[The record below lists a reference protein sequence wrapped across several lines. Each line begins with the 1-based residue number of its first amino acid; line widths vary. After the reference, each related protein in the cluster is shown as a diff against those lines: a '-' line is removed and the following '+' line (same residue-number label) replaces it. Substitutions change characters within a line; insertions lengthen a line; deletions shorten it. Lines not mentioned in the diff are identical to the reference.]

1 LSSTICTL
9 TTLETTTPACA
20 VANTTY
26 NQAGATATV
35 TAITVVTSPTAINSG
50 VISTASIT
58 HGNTMARTT
67 YGYVP
72 GSDAGFSGIPSD
84 IWPAATTAAA
94 GSTVPSVLGTINI
107 PPQFMNATGR
117 KIRLCGYGTS
127 SGASTATVLNLS
139 LQWDSF
145 GMDNAGLPVKIADTA
160 ATPSTA
166 FGASVVNVN
175 FCFIVATSVS
185 SATATGSSMIPLN
198 AIINWGNTATGITPS
213 GGGLITTAAVGSLNT
228 TNEARLHIV
237 YNHTTGSDGAGFVLN
252 GYTLEAF

>member
-1 LSSTICTL
+1 
-9 TTLETTTPACA
+9 
-20 VANTTY
+20 
-26 NQAGATATV
+26 
-35 TAITVVTSPTAINSG
+35 
-50 VISTASIT
+50 
-58 HGNTMARTT
+58 
-67 YGYVP
+67 
-72 GSDAGFSGIPSD
+72 
-84 IWPAATTAAA
+84 
-94 GSTVPSVLGTINI
+94 
-107 PPQFMNATGR
+107 
-117 KIRLCGYGTS
+117 
-127 SGASTATVLNLS
+127 
-139 LQWDSF
+139 
-145 GMDNAGLPVKIADTA
+145 VKIADTA